1 MAKTIIDSLRAIKKI
16 QEADTNIQVSGTREV
31 STNVKN
37 NTTANNNNSTEEQ
50 ENKNETEGQ
59 EKKPKEP
66 EVQKSNIY
74 VIWPLNPFLPG
85 VSETEKL
92 IGEMKGLGNSL
103 NIITTCINKGGD
115 GHFDMGSLSAFK
127 YHSLGASISNIN
139 TSNEKTVTSW
149 DSLAKDLVDNN
160 INNNKKPPQRE
171 NYIGRNKKLDF
182 ILNEAN
188 DANFQTEGKGDAT
201 TNAGTS
207 SRGSGLD
214 GIVDT
219 SKITI
224 YCTPSVKAQI
234 DGSNFH
240 KILQDAGI
248 TLKEGTNIKTFSTD
262 NTEIGKAG
270 TEIFQM
276 LLNYSN
282 GTKGGSAG
290 KRNTKDTIASQKVNE
305 SVLHEADTMTA
316 LSTQIASN
324 PAVANGTV
332 ANRGTTSPANR
343 GSSEVA
349 NNSNGNNNGN
359 NDNNKNN
366 SSSSSNGGGN
376 SGSGDWSWESIKANQ
391 GAKDFISSLNGAVGA
406 VKKGLDDGGNP
417 SMFTRIAK
425 NEMAEIAKPLA
436 AAATDAADFM
446 LEGLG
451 LGFIM
456 PLVKSGIEEFKK
468 EKDNK
473 KYEGLEALIRDSNFQ
488 KLTHYFGDPKQF
500 IERKDK

>member
-16 QEADTNIQVSGTREV
+16 QEADTNPQVSGTREV
-31 STNVKN
+31 STYVKN
-37 NTTANNNNSTEEQ
+37 NTTANNNSTEEQ
-50 ENKNETEGQ
+50 ENKNETENQ
-59 EKKPKEP
+59 KPKEP
-66 EVQKSNIY
+66 KVQKSNIY

-92 IGEMKGLGNSL
+92 IGEIKGLGNSL

-115 GHFDMGSLSAFK
+115 GHFDMGSLIAFK

-149 DSLAKDLVDNN
+149 DSLAKDLVDTN
-160 INNNKKPPQRE
+160 INNKQKE

-182 ILNEAN
+182 ILHEAN
-188 DANFQTEGKGDAT
+188 DANFQTEGKGDAA

-207 SRGSGLD
+207 SRGSGLS

-219 SKITI
+219 SKIII

-305 SVLHEADTMTA
+305 SVLHEADTMAA
-316 LSTQIASN
+316 LSTHVASN
-324 PAVANGTV
+324 PAVANGTIT
-332 ANRGTTSPANR
+332 NRGTTSPANR

-359 NDNNKNN
+359 NDKNN

-376 SGSGDWSWESIKANQ
+376 RGGDWSWESIKANQ

>member
-16 QEADTNIQVSGTREV
+16 QEADTNPQVSGTREV
-31 STNVKN
+31 STYVKN
-37 NTTANNNNSTEEQ
+37 NTTANNNSTEEQ
-50 ENKNETEGQ
+50 ENKNETENQ
-59 EKKPKEP
+59 KPKEP

-92 IGEMKGLGNSL
+92 IGEIKGLGNSL

-115 GHFDMGSLSAFK
+115 GHFDMGSLIAFK

-149 DSLAKDLVDNN
+149 DSLAKDLVDTN
-160 INNNKKPPQRE
+160 INNNKKPQQKE

-182 ILNEAN
+182 ILHEAN
-188 DANFQTEGKGDAT
+188 DANFQTEGKGDAAT
-201 TNAGTS
+201 SAGAS
-207 SRGSGLD
+207 SRGSGLS

-219 SKITI
+219 SKIII

-316 LSTQIASN
+316 LSTQVASN
-324 PAVANGTV
+324 PAVANGTIT
-332 ANRGTTSPANR
+332 NRGTTSPANR

-359 NDNNKNN
+359 NDKNN

-376 SGSGDWSWESIKANQ
+376 SGGDWSWESIKANQ
-391 GAKDFISSLNGAVGA
+391 GAKDFISNLNGAVGA

-436 AAATDAADFM
+436 AAATDAADLM

-473 KYEGLEALIRDSNFQ
+473 KYEGLEALVRDSNFQ

>member
-16 QEADTNIQVSGTREV
+16 QEADTNPQVSGTREV
-31 STNVKN
+31 STYVKN
-37 NTTANNNNSTEEQ
+37 NTTANNDSTEEQ
-50 ENKNETEGQ
+50 ENKKEAEDQ
-59 EKKPKEP
+59 KLKEP

-92 IGEMKGLGNSL
+92 IGEIKGLGNSL

-115 GHFDMGSLSAFK
+115 GHFDMGSLVAFK

-149 DSLAKDLVDNN
+149 DSLAKDLVDTN
-160 INNNKKPPQRE
+160 INNNKKPLQKE

-182 ILNEAN
+182 ILHEAN
-188 DANFQTEGKGDAT
+188 DANFQTEGKGDAA

-207 SRGSGLD
+207 SRGSGLS

-219 SKITI
+219 SKIII

-240 KILQDAGI
+240 KILQNAGI

-305 SVLHEADTMTA
+305 SILHEADTMAA
-316 LSTQIASN
+316 LSTQVASN

-332 ANRGTTSPANR
+332 ANRGTTSPSNR

-359 NDNNKNN
+359 NDNKNN
-366 SSSSSNGGGN
+366 SRSSSNGGGN
-376 SGSGDWSWESIKANQ
+376 GGGGDWSWESIKANQ

-436 AAATDAADFM
+436 AVGVI
-446 LEGLG
+446 LS
-451 LGFIM
+451 
-456 PLVKSGIEEFKK
+456 V
-468 EKDNK
+468 
-473 KYEGLEALIRDSNFQ
+473 LI
-488 KLTHYFGDPKQF
+488 
-500 IERKDK
+500 